1 MNSGG
6 VRCSIPWLPQSP
18 FPMNKIGDNTIKTNE
33 LIDFPAQRQLI
44 AYGKIFEF
52 EVAKVFNL
60 KRSMADDIASL
71 GNQSKRFS
79 EFHQIQNYHMILT

>member
-1 MNSGG
+1 M
-6 VRCSIPWLPQSP
+6 I
-18 FPMNKIGDNTIKTNE
+18 KIGDETIKTNE
-33 LIDFPAQRQLI
+33 LIELPAQRQLI

-71 GNQSKRFS
+71 GNQSKPFS